1 MVPRIS
7 DSSLEPEGSG
17 DFLFSRYPLI
27 PSPGGKVA
35 RPSASEE
42 KAGRKRNAGD
52 NPKVSTHS
60 RPPKR
65 LVTERKA
72 GEGLRVSCRQTSPPA
87 FLFSQKIGSEEPI
100 F

>member
-7 DSSLEPEGSG
+7 DSSLEPDGSG

-52 NPKVSTHS
+52 NPKVST
-60 RPPKR
+60 
-65 LVTERKA
+65 T
-72 GEGLRVSCRQTSPPA
+72 
-87 FLFSQKIGSEEPI
+87 
-100 F
+100 